1 MINAFLYGFI
11 VLLVYFLMAASLE
24 LMDLYVAAALAS
36 AAVFPGSQAAYYM
49 DTAGSAAV
57 ALYLIINGA
66 GILRK
71 SSRKPQI
78 AGSLT

>member
-1 MINAFLYGFI
+1 MISTFLFGFMI
-11 VLLVYFLMAASLE
+11 LLVYFLLAASFE
-24 LMDLYVAAALAS
+24 LVDLCVAA
-36 AAVFPGSQAAYYM
+36 
-49 DTAGSAAV
+49 